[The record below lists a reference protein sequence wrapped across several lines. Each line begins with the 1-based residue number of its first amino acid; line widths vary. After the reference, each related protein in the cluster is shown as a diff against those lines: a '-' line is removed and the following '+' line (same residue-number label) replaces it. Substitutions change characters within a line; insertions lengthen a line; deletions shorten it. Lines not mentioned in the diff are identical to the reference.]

1 MKFLDDIL
9 MRIGSDPVTYALR
22 IVFFLGVLLVVFLLF
37 FPSKA
42 AAAELGTFLAALRA
56 V

>member
-1 MKFLDDIL
+1 MKFFDDIL
-9 MRIGSDPVTYALR
+9 MRIGNDPVTYALR
-22 IVFFLGVLLVVFLLF
+22 IVFLLGVLLVVFLIF

-42 AAAELGTFLAALRA
+42 VAAELGTFPAALFA